1 MSGHGGMN
9 WLVAPASLEAGVL
22 AELGWVLIA
31 GASIIFVLT
40 MALLALALRRR
51 KRVLPTAW
59 WTVGGG
65 IVFPTVVLSTLL
77 VYGVQR
83 TAGLERAPAASPLV
97 VGVTGHLWWWDVH
110 YRDPVTGAAI
120 RVANELH
127 LPLGRPVQLG
137 LRSADVIHSFW
148 VPALGGKMDLVPRRV
163 NRLVIT
169 ADTPGVYRGVCA
181 EYCGTQHARMAL
193 HVVVETPEQFERWL
207 AAQAAPAP
215 APEHAL
221 AQRGRQA
228 FLDHGCAACHVL
240 RGVTNDVA
248 SGAAGPATL
257 GPDLT
262 HVGSRLHLGAGTLP
276 NGEEAMLR
284 WISDVQAHKPGA
296 RMPSFGHLD
305 RETLAALAAYLV
317 PLK

>member
-1 MSGHGGMN
+1 MSGREGMN

-31 GASIIFVLT
+31 GASVIFVLT
-40 MALLALALRRR
+40 TALLALALRRR

-65 IVFPTVVLSTLL
+65 IVFPAVVLSTLL
-77 VYGVQR
+77 LYGVQR

-97 VGVTGHLWWWDVH
+97 IGVTGHLWWWDVH
-110 YRDPVTGAAI
+110 YRDPATGATI

-127 LPLGRPVQLG
+127 LPLGQPVQLG
-137 LRSADVIHSFW
+137 LQSADVIHSFW
-148 VPALGGKMDLVPRRV
+148 VPALGGKMDLVPGRV

-181 EYCGTQHARMAL
+181 EYCGTQHARMGL
-193 HVVVETPEQFERWL
+193 HVVVETPEQFQRWL
-207 AAQAAPAP
+207 AAQAAQAAAP
-215 APEHAL
+215 RDAQ

-240 RGVTNDVA
+240 RGVA
-248 SGAAGPATL
+248 SRAEGPGAL

-262 HVGSRLHLGAGTLP
+262 HVGGRLHLGAGTIA
-276 NGEEAMLR
+276 NGEQAMLN
-284 WISDVQAHKPGA
+284 WITDVQAHKPGA

-305 RETLAALAAYLV
+305 RETLVALAAYLV
-317 PLK
+317 DLK